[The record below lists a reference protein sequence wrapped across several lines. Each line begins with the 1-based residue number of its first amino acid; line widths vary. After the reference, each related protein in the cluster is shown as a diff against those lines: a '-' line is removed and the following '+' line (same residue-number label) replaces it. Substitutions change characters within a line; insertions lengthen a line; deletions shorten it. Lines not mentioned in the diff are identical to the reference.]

1 MSYADGIEALHDEIP
16 LFPVEFPQA
25 LIVVKTEL
33 QTGYGRFLKGTGSA
47 DCQIDVQ
54 LFNGIG
60 YCGRG
65 KDIA

>member
-1 MSYADGIEALHDEIP
+1 MSYADGIEALHDEIS
-16 LFPVEFPQA
+16 LFPVEFSKA

-33 QTGYGRFLKGTGSA
+33 QTGYSRFLKGTGST

>member
-33 QTGYGRFLKGTGSA
+33 QTGLRPLPEGDWER
-47 DCQIDVQ
+47 
-54 LFNGIG
+54 
-60 YCGRG
+60 
-65 KDIA
+65 

>member
-33 QTGYGRFLKGTGSA
+33 QTGYGRFLKG
-47 DCQIDVQ
+47 DWE
-54 LFNGIG
+54 
-60 YCGRG
+60 R
-65 KDIA
+65 